1 MDSSKK
7 LAEYFTKFPGI
18 GPRQARRFVYFLLS
32 QNDDFLSGLSSSLKE
47 LKGAVQQCASCYRFF
62 EDPPVQAG
70 KNEICEVCSSP
81 NTDSSILI
89 IVEKDIDFENIKKS
103 GVYNGRYFILG
114 GLLPILEKNPAEK
127 IRIRE
132 LVAETGK
139 QISGSGLKET
149 IIAFSASP
157 EGDNTY
163 QYVMKTLEPLSK
175 KHGLKISCLGRGL
188 STGTE
193 LEYSDQDTLKNALKN
208 RG

>member
-18 GPRQARRFVYFLLS
+18 GSRQARRFVYFLFS
-32 QNDDFLSGLSSSLKE
+32 QNDDFLNGLSSSLKE
-47 LKGAVQQCASCYRFF
+47 IKGAVQQCASCYRFF
-62 EDPPVQAG
+62 EG
-70 KNEICEVCSSP
+70 KNDICDVCASP
-81 NTDSSILI
+81 NTDISVIK

-103 GVYNGRYFILG
+103 GLYHGRYFILG
-114 GLLPILEKNPAEK
+114 GLLPILEKNPADK

-132 LVAETGK
+132 LVAEVGR
-139 QISGSGLKET
+139 QIRGSGLKET
-149 IIAFSASP
+149 IVAFSASP

-193 LEYSDQDTLKNALKN
+193 LEYSDQDTLKSALKN